1 MNLDRF
7 LGFSILLGLIVILFM
22 YVLSPQPQFN
32 YDGFYQ
38 PAIEIEDIDAPVPS
52 TFEIITPDDININN
66 NDFENFEK
74 LPSLKD
80 KINLEDFN
88 GLLYQVGAFSKN
100 ETALNLAEQF
110 KSKGFPANIDNTNNL
125 FYVKVGPFLNQEDLE
140 NNMDTVHKIA
150 GISEGK
156 ILVWKP

>member
-1 MNLDRF
+1 MDCCIR
-7 LGFSILLGLIVILFM
+7 SVH
-22 YVLSPQPQFN
+22 SQ
-32 YDGFYQ
+32 
-38 PAIEIEDIDAPVPS
+38 
-52 TFEIITPDDININN
+52 
-66 NDFENFEK
+66 
-74 LPSLKD
+74 
-80 KINLEDFN
+80 
-88 GLLYQVGAFSKN
+88 KN

-110 KSKGFPANIDNTNNL
+110 KSKGFPAHIDNTNNL